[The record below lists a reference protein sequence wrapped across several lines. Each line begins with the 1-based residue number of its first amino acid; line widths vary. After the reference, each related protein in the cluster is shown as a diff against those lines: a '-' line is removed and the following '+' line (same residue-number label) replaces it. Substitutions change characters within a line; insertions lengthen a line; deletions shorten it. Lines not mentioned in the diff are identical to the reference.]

1 MKHDSGDE
9 QALVKIQHDW
19 AEARLKSDNS
29 FPKRIEADDFTVVWF
44 DGTIVNKEKDVKTY
58 ESDDATFTEFNINDL
73 KVRLFGDTA
82 IVVGQ
87 GSIKAHKNAGS
98 ERAIRVDGHVCKNA
112 RRMESGRI
120 TGDSGVRKII
130 TISHNTL

>member
-58 ESDDATFTEFNINDL
+58 ESVDATFTEFNIDDL
-73 KVRLFGDTA
+73 KVRLSETRQLLLDRDP
-82 IVVGQ
+82 
-87 GSIKAHKNAGS
+87 IKAHTKTQDLSGQYVWTDTFVKMRGEWKAVAS
-98 ERAIRVDGHVCKNA
+98 EVTPVLEK
-112 RRMESGRI
+112 
-120 TGDSGVRKII
+120 
-130 TISHNTL
+130 